1 MCQHLGSWRPNF
13 ISHSPQDCRGSK
25 QKGSASGATRWIE
38 GDRIINDGQ
47 SEGWVQKGQSSEQ
60 MKLQHKGLE
69 EEAQPS
75 ASNEA
80 AGGVTDEGNLIRRH
94 Q

>member
-38 GDRIINDGQ
+38 GDGIINNGQ
-47 SEGWVQKGQSSEQ
+47 SEGWVQKRQSSEQ

-80 AGGVTDEGNLIRRH
+80 ASGVTDEGNLIRRH
-94 Q
+94 